1 MCFGVSNQI
10 TKEFGKAVTP
20 LGKAFHRF
28 EKAITMSSNAASGFG
43 KAVAGFG
50 KAVTGFGKAVTGERG
65 TNPSTLERKPE
76 WVLAPSV
83 SSSSH
88 HRRAELEP
96 GRTWYKPVNFGAET
110 GMGFSSFSFVKLPS

>member
-1 MCFGVSNQI
+1 
-10 TKEFGKAVTP
+10 
-20 LGKAFHRF
+20 
-28 EKAITMSSNAASGFG
+28 MSSNAASGFG
-43 KAVAGFG
+43 KAVAGFGKAVTGFG

-96 GRTWYKPVNFGAET
+96 G
-110 GMGFSSFSFVKLPS
+110 PSLRCICVTVSLSAQTKAAPPRDRATLLGSLHNPTPG

>member
-1 MCFGVSNQI
+1 
-10 TKEFGKAVTP
+10 

-43 KAVAGFG
+43 KAVAGFGKAVTGFG